1 MLCSNFVLIILCFS
15 ATEQLYYAF
24 PTLAKLWPL
33 KCSQSC
39 ITCKHNCCLLMVVTF
54 CSMHACLICASLQNP
69 SPYFFFFMFL
79 TLYEN
84 RRAAKI
90 QKLTTDKLTW
100 WKVSCQLKRIISG
113 IILNSSWL
121 CITSRPALSQG
132 DCFIGCLCTVHQIL
146 SHMIWYASLK
156 TTMCF
161 RNHFRYCTTSSGMH
175 INSFRILICSK
186 AFILRKICV

>member
-1 MLCSNFVLIILCFS
+1 MFTIMHHMQAQLLFIDGCYVLL
-15 ATEQLYYAF
+15 
-24 PTLAKLWPL
+24 
-33 KCSQSC
+33 
-39 ITCKHNCCLLMVVTF
+39 N
-54 CSMHACLICASLQNP
+54 ACLPNMRKSTEPFPL
-69 SPYFFFFMFL
+69 FFLFMFL